1 MSQLSCGRV
10 AFSTPVSPLMSDLA
24 ITSHSQPAVDSSGQP
39 PWPKATGEA
48 TIFVG
53 DNDGRL
59 NYVLGAG
66 EQGMRG
72 TNGSSDGEA
81 ATLRHEIGKFGL
93 QGYQRRN
100 WFAHVPDIS
109 VAWSRLGDG
118 IRTIAHEQSRNL
130 VE

>member
-1 MSQLSCGRV
+1 
-10 AFSTPVSPLMSDLA
+10 MSDLA
-24 ITSHSQPAVDSSGQP
+24 ITSHSQPVDSSGQP

-53 DNDGRL
+53 DNSGRL

-72 TNGSSDGEA
+72 TNGNSGGEA
-81 ATLRHEIGKFGL
+81 VILWHEIRKFGL

-100 WFAHVPDIS
+100 WFAHVPEIS
-109 VAWSRLGDG
+109 VAWCRLGDG
-118 IRTIAHEQSRNL
+118 IRTIAYEQSRNL